1 MEEWKKIRLGDIVE
15 VASGFSYKGEYIGSG
30 RSILLGM
37 GCVSFKEKFL
47 MSGARPYSGES
58 PDRFHAQPGDIVLA
72 TRQQSENLPI
82 LGMPAILP
90 DSLSGHDVI
99 VGANL
104 YRIINNS
111 EIENRFLYL
120 QLKTPHYLDYINK
133 CKTGT
138 TVRMITKK
146 NIEDYVFLC
155 PPKEVREKIV
165 SMLWNIEDKIDLNK
179 RINHNLEQQAQAL
192 FSHWLNNCEDKVAI
206 SELCDN
212 ILDYTPITAKRVV
225 ALNSRDVTE
234 GVFAELSYT
243 PISEIKGQFKKRFEK
258 GDILYSEIRP
268 RNLHYAYCYFN
279 PMDYIASTRLMVIRS
294 KSEKLYSS
302 VMLYQYLQM
311 PKVFEE
317 FTSKTESRSGTF
329 PQGNFKDL
337 SSSIVPYSGD
347 NEEISIILESL
358 YKLIWKNIDEN
369 KSLSS
374 LRDSLLPILMSGE
387 LKINDLTC

>member
-120 QLKTPHYLDYINK
+120 QLKTPHYLDHINK

-179 RINHNLEQQAQAL
+179 RINHNLEEQADGIVSSLLNVGTTVLRLSDICKYVSQRIDCQSL
-192 FSHWLNNCEDKVAI
+192 TLNNYISTENMVPSRGGVTKSSNVPTGTAI
-206 SELCDN
+206 EYS
-212 ILDYTPITAKRVV
+212 
-225 ALNSRDVTE
+225 S
-234 GVFAELSYT
+234 
-243 PISEIKGQFKKRFEK
+243 
-258 GDILYSEIRP
+258 GDILVSNIRP
-268 RNLHYAYCYFN
+268 YFQK
-279 PMDYIASTRLMVIRS
+279 IWKAT
-294 KSEKLYSS
+294 
-302 VMLYQYLQM
+302 
-311 PKVFEE
+311 
-317 FTSKTESRSGTF
+317 
-329 PQGNFKDL
+329 
-337 SSSIVPYSGD
+337 YSGGCSND
-347 NEEISIILESL
+347 VLCFRSSTNSPSFLYHLLRQNSFFDHVMAGAKGSKMPRGDKAQIMNWTFVLSEDWEAMESKLFIIDKKVALL
-358 YKLIWKNIDEN
+358 RAQNLMLIE
-369 KSLSS
+369 
-374 LRDSLLPILMSGE
+374 LRDSVLPRLMSGE
-387 LKINDLTC
+387 LEINDLTC

>member
-1 MEEWKKIRLGDIVE
+1 MEEWKKCRLGEICKIYGRIGFRGYTVE
-15 VASGFSYKGEYIGSG
+15 DLVEDADKGAISLSPTNLIGGVLDLSKPTYISWD
-30 RSILLGM
+30 
-37 GCVSFKEKFL
+37 K
-47 MSGARPYSGES
+47 YYES
-58 PDRFHAQPGDIVLA
+58 PEIMIEEDDV
-72 TRQQSENLPI
+72 
-82 LGMPAILP
+82 
-90 DSLSGHDVI
+90 VI
-99 VGANL
+99 VKTGSSVGRTAIIRNVLHPMTLNPQLVVLKDVVINKRYLGYLVKSRDFQGKLASIVVGSAIPTLSQKNLANL
-104 YRIINNS
+104 VIRVPSKETQERIACILS
-111 EIENRFLYL
+111 A
-120 QLKTPHYLDYINK
+120 LD
-133 CKTGT
+133 
-138 TVRMITKK
+138 
-146 NIEDYVFLC
+146 
-155 PPKEVREKIV
+155 
-165 SMLWNIEDKIDLNK
+165 DKIELNN
-179 RINHNLEQQAQAL
+179 RINHNLEEQAQAL

-225 ALNSRDVTE
+225 ALNSSDVTE

>member
-1 MEEWKKIRLGDIVE
+1 MEDKTT
-15 VASGFSYKGEYIGSG
+15 Y
-30 RSILLGM
+30 
-37 GCVSFKEKFL
+37 
-47 MSGARPYSGES
+47 
-58 PDRFHAQPGDIVLA
+58 
-72 TRQQSENLPI
+72 I
-82 LGMPAILP
+82 LGEISTMKYGKLP
-90 DSLSGHDVI
+90 PKQIDKGKYPIWSGYRTVGYCNEFNCAKGDVI
-99 VGANL
+99 IVARGVGGTGDVKIAKENCYLTNL
-104 YRIINNS
+104 SIHVKLDCNICLPEYFYY
-111 EIENRFLYL
+111 RFLL
-120 QLKTPHYLDYINK
+120 SNLKYLDSGSAQSQITIDDLKRLTLALPPLAQQYKTVNILRSFDNK
-133 CKTGT
+133 
-138 TVRMITKK
+138 
-146 NIEDYVFLC
+146 IE
-155 PPKEVREKIV
+155 
-165 SMLWNIEDKIDLNK
+165 LNNQ
-179 RINHNLEQQAQAL
+179 INHNLEEQAQAL

-225 ALNSRDVTE
+225 ALNSSDVTE